1 MSIYSEELSSC
12 EAASNFYVDVFNE
25 MIVKNNSGKI
35 LTMNLDIDRGI
46 LNFNELQNTLI
57 FGFYSLHELS
67 ITQNYTSN
75 TNNDKENY
83 EQFISFLKELK
94 LIKFK
99 FVDDQSTFVKL
110 ININDIFEIMP
121 VNSEYQFKLGD
132 DDQVEINYKDNK
144 CIKWSYNHY

>member
-12 EAASNFYVDVFNE
+12 EAASNFYLDIFNE
-25 MIVKNNSGKI
+25 MIIKDNSYKI

-46 LNFNELQNTLI
+46 LDFNKLINILI

-83 EQFISFLKELK
+83 EQFI
-94 LIKFK
+94 
-99 FVDDQSTFVKL
+99 
-110 ININDIFEIMP
+110 
-121 VNSEYQFKLGD
+121 
-132 DDQVEINYKDNK
+132 
-144 CIKWSYNHY
+144 